1 MCFSSILLYEINLW
15 LCTGDRF
22 TSDAK
27 TRIYKVCK
35 QKGNVQSSSIP
46 RPFNGRPE
54 GKGMDY

>member
-35 QKGNVQSSSIP
+35 QEGNVQS
-46 RPFNGRPE
+46 
-54 GKGMDY
+54 K